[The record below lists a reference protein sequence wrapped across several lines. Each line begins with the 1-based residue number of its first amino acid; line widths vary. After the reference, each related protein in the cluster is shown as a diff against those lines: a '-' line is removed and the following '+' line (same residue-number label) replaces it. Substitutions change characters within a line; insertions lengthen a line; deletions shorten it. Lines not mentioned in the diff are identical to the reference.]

1 MLTDNNAQKLT
12 RAGGGRGRCKE
23 VVIVAAQPPPPHNR
37 PLRSPPRPGLYTKGD
52 IPPCL
57 ENQAVPQLSSQAEA
71 GGEGRPPGAPLQG
84 VHPDLSQMGGGGGRG
99 GRGVASTRAASRKGR
114 VSRGHGAEARPFHY
128 PATRLPLCF
137 LVVEQ
142 LWLGR
147 RHYHIALRG
156 SRHLTAGTKE
166 AGGRQAVKSTSGWS
180 IEQLGGVAPRGAP
193 SGPSTIERLRLGPE
207 RPPASGGPR
216 WSPCRAGGPGT
227 VPVRRRRHF
236 TRASEVRATRG

>member
-1 MLTDNNAQKLT
+1 MLIDNNAQKLT
-12 RAGGGRGRCKE
+12 RAGGGRGDVRKSSSS
-23 VVIVAAQPPPPHNR
+23 PRSLPHPTTDLWG
-37 PLRSPPRPGLYTKGD
+37 PLRDPASTLRATFLPAWRTR
-52 IPPCL
+52 PCL
-57 ENQAVPQLSSQAEA
+57 SSPARRKQ
-71 GGEGRPPGAPLQG
+71 EGRA
-84 VHPDLSQMGGGGGRG
+84 DLRERPFRGSIRTYLRWGGGGRG

-114 VSRGHGAEARPFHY
+114 VSRGHGAEGRPFHY

-180 IEQLGGVAPRGAP
+180 IEPLGGVAPRGAP

-236 TRASEVRATRG
+236 TRASEVRDTRG